1 MAYLTKDKSN
11 LIQLWNNKPSYDFSH
26 GIFYAWKKGKEGID
40 NEVAIDVT
48 NNERLS
54 SLLQFN
60 TPPVCIRFEAIDYT
74 LMAII

>member
-1 MAYLTKDKSN
+1 ML
-11 LIQLWNNKPSYDFSH
+11 
-26 GIFYAWKKGKEGID
+26 GKKGKEGID

-60 TPPVCIRFEAIDYT
+60 TLPVCIRFEAIDYT
-74 LMAII
+74 LMPII